1 MTPPPQP
8 GVVLRSR
15 LSVID
20 CAEYQ
25 RSTVSWTA
33 SGPRQSSA
41 RWRAFVSVWSRDLA
55 HARACVCACVC
66 VQFGATRNLQTPLAD
81 AVGLHAPLVSV
92 SLGAVGGG
100 KANGHR
106 GSCPSPASTLWC
118 RPCLSYLSDAIQT
131 NLAVR
136 ASRLYCSVPLAVPLP
151 IITHLCQPRS

>member
-55 HARACVCACVC
+55 HACVCVC
-66 VQFGATRNLQTPLAD
+66 VQFGATRNFQTPLAD

-100 KANGHR
+100 NANGHG
-106 GSCPSPASTLWC
+106 GSCPPPASTLWC
-118 RPCLSYLSDAIQT
+118 RPCLSYPSDAIHT
-131 NLAVR
+131 NLVVR
-136 ASRLYCSVPLAVPLP
+136 ASRLYRSVPLAVPLP
-151 IITHLCQPRS
+151 IITHPCQPRS

>member
-1 MTPPPQP
+1 MTPPPPQP

-55 HARACVCACVC
+55 HACVC
-66 VQFGATRNLQTPLAD
+66 VQFGATRNFQTPLDD
-81 AVGLHAPLVSV
+81 AVGLHAPLVSI
-92 SLGAVGGG
+92 SLAAVGGG
-100 KANGHR
+100 KTNGHG
-106 GSCPSPASTLWC
+106 GSCPPPGAAHASHIHRMLSTPILSFEPA
-118 RPCLSYLSDAIQT
+118 
-131 NLAVR
+131 
-136 ASRLYCSVPLAVPLP
+136 ASILKAHLFSSVCA
-151 IITHLCQPRS
+151 S